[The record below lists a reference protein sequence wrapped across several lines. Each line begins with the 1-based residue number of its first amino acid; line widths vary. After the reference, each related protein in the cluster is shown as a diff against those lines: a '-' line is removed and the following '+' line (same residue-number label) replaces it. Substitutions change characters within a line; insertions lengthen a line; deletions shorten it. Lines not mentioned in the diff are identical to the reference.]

1 MPLKPQDAL
10 VLLKMAAHPG
20 RRFAQAE
27 LARELGMSLSE
38 VNQSLARS
46 ATARLASKGGQRG
59 WQPILP
65 ALEEFLVHGLRYAFP
80 AMAGEIVRGMPTAW
94 AAPPLESE
102 FASNPEDP
110 PPVWPDP
117 DGSVRGQAVDPLYR
131 SVPKAARQD
140 PILYELLA
148 LVDAV
153 RIGRARERQSAVR
166 HLRARIGPGD

>member
-46 ATARLASKGGQRG
+46 AAARLVLKGDRRD

-80 AMAGEIVRGMPTAW
+80 ATPGEIMRGMPTAW
-94 AAPPLESE
+94 AAPPLAVE
-102 FASNPEDP
+102 FVSRPEDL

-131 SVPKAARQD
+131 SAAKAARQD

-148 LVDAV
+148 LVDAI

-166 HLRARIGPGD
+166 HLRSRLGRSE